1 MIQII
6 VCIILAIVFVW
17 ALNNT
22 GGGSNAS
29 GCCPTGV

>member
-6 VCIILAIVFVW
+6 ICIIITIVFVW
-17 ALNNT
+17 VLNNT
-22 GGGSNAS
+22 GGGSNAG